1 VDRQV
6 AAVRL
11 NSMACVAMPTC
22 GLALAE
28 SERVFPQLLDRLE
41 ALFTELALGDE
52 DIVVRMTGCPN
63 GCARPYMAEIGLVG
77 RAPGKYNLHLGGV
90 FAATRINRVYREGV
104 KFDDII
110 AELRPLLARWKQER
124 LPGER
129 FGEFVDRAV
138 PPPEVPPAKSA
149 A

>member
-1 VDRQV
+1 
-6 AAVRL
+6 
-11 NSMACVAMPTC
+11 MACVSLPTC

-41 ALFTELALGDE
+41 GLFAELGLGDE
-52 DIVVRMTGCPN
+52 EIIVRMTGCPN

-77 RAPGKYNLHLGGV
+77 RAPGKYNLHLGGGPGS
-90 FAATRINRVYREGV
+90 TRVNRIFRESV

-124 LPGER
+124 LPGES
-129 FGEFVDRAV
+129 FGAFADRAV
-138 PPPEVPPAKSA
+138 LPPVPDTTKSA